1 MRVGAALRQQAAG
14 GGDMAKW
21 KVTVRGT
28 FPKGRDHTSTRMVD
42 AENAHEAE
50 VKVGSKFSGDIWEV
64 TTVKVEK

>member
-1 MRVGAALRQQAAG
+1 
-14 GGDMAKW
+14 MAKW